1 MGAGLE
7 SDQQYKAD
15 RRECEGNQLPD
26 LPWRDRHDLRSLST
40 DPTMTKT
47 THLNHNSAS
56 VDLMQRPDAPCS
68 VMVEG
73 PIKRLSGGQSK
84 APRRHPTREKKAG
97 RIFIGKVFPWK
108 NIFLEKIFNWEEI

>member
-1 MGAGLE
+1 MGAGLD

-47 THLNHNSAS
+47 TRLNHSSAS
-56 VDLMQRPDAPCS
+56 VDPMQRPAEDLSPSHRPIHAVSNDVQVCS
-68 VMVEG
+68 SEY
-73 PIKRLSGGQSK
+73 RLDS
-84 APRRHPTREKKAG
+84 ADT
-97 RIFIGKVFPWK
+97 V
-108 NIFLEKIFNWEEI
+108 L